1 MRLAQVAAGEGAS
14 AANRLQQPD
23 PQLGQIALGRWRS
36 RGGWLLGNDSGRGR
50 GEARRFI
57 LFEYNSPRRS
67 LGARRRRGRGGA
79 PRRITGL
86 SVAQTLELLEQSI
99 DAHRTARFD
108 GFEQG
113 HLNQYLLGCRVPHAH
128 LRLGQNLHDTRKP
141 FGAGHRRLL
150 LERSGFGLG
159 YLQHG
164 QVTFRHLE
172 DEQVAEVVQQIGQQP
187 AQIFAVA
194 GQVVQL
200 AQSLCDFASQHGSG
214 KVERLAPRR
223 QAEHRQHV
231 RLLDLVPAKADKLV
245 KGGFRVAHGPRG
257 PARDRIERRGVYLYL
272 LKSSNLREVFGDE
285 RRRDASQVEPLAPRQ
300 DCRQHLLGVCRREH
314 ELHMLRRL
322 LQGLEQRIER
332 RRREHVDFVDDVDLV
347 SGAGRRVLA
356 RLPQL
361 ANLLDAVVACA
372 VYFKHV

>member
-128 LRLGQNLHDTRKP
+128 LRLGQNLHDARKP

-159 YLQHG
+159 YLSM
-164 QVTFRHLE
+164 VRSPFDTWKMSRLRKWFSRS
-172 DEQVAEVVQQIGQQP
+172 DNSRP
-187 AQIFAVA
+187 R
-194 GQVVQL
+194 
-200 AQSLCDFASQHGSG
+200 SL
-214 KVERLAPRR
+214 PW
-223 QAEHRQHV
+223 
-231 RLLDLVPAKADKLV
+231 
-245 KGGFRVAHGPRG
+245 
-257 PARDRIERRGVYLYL
+257 
-272 LKSSNLREVFGDE
+272 
-285 RRRDASQVEPLAPRQ
+285 
-300 DCRQHLLGVCRREH
+300 
-314 ELHMLRRL
+314 
-322 LQGLEQRIER
+322 
-332 RRREHVDFVDDVDLV
+332 
-347 SGAGRRVLA
+347 LA
-356 RLPQL
+356 RSF
-361 ANLLDAVVACA
+361 NWRRAVSTSPASTAWVRVSSWPCA
-372 VYFKHV
+372 VRPNIEIGRASW